1 MELKQIGSNMTE
13 VTKSNGTSILF
24 SYETPVA
31 GYDSQGAFR
40 TDQNY
45 SSTTTKHINKYLGG
59 KGVGRILEQ
68 SAIYKLVEV

>member
-31 GYDSQGAFR
+31 GYDSQGAFK
-40 TDQNY
+40 TDQHY

-59 KGVGRILEQ
+59 KGVGRIMEQ
-68 SAIYKLVEV
+68 SAINKLVGV

>member
-1 MELKQIGSNMTE
+1 MELKRNGTSTTE
-13 VTKSNGTSILF
+13 LTINGTSILF

-31 GYDSQGAFR
+31 GYDNQGAFR
-40 TDQNY
+40 TDQHY

-68 SAIYKLVEV
+68 SAINKLLEKG